1 MEKIIENLMSKEIAL
16 DHKELLPKGKRKI
29 MLYLGEKVTFKED
42 FEHMSELYR
51 ETIKFQ
57 RNLEKVKEKMRKNE
71 DEFDTTADS
80 EWIFL

>member
-1 MEKIIENLMSKEIAL
+1 
-16 DHKELLPKGKRKI
+16 LPKGKRKI
-29 MLYLGEKVTFKED
+29 MLYLGEKVTFEEN